1 MKPFTNAELLAVGEK
16 LKLVLPIEE
25 FVFRKRT
32 ETALEITIVKKKKTL
47 PAATGSRKTNEYITD
62 HIVSHRK
69 EFVK

>member
-32 ETALEITIVKKKKTL
+32 ETALEITIVIKN
-47 PAATGSRKTNEYITD
+47 AASSNWQQKNKGIYDRSYCTTQI
-62 HIVSHRK
+62 
-69 EFVK
+69 

>member
-32 ETALEITIVKKKKTL
+32 ETALIKKRCQQQL
-47 PAATGSRKTNEYITD
+47 AAENK
-62 HIVSHRK
+62 
-69 EFVK
+69 

>member
-32 ETALEITIVKKKKTL
+32 ETALEITIVIKKKN
-47 PAATGSRKTNEYITD
+47 AASSNWQQKN
-62 HIVSHRK
+62 K
-69 EFVK
+69 

>member
-32 ETALEITIVKKKKTL
+32 ETALEITIVIKKRCQQQL
-47 PAATGSRKTNEYITD
+47 AAEKQEIHNQPYCIT
-62 HIVSHRK
+62 
-69 EFVK
+69 

>member
-1 MKPFTNAELLAVGEK
+1 MKPFTSAELLAVGEK

-32 ETALEITIVKKKKTL
+32 ETALEITIVIKKTL
-47 PAATGSRKTNEYITD
+47 PAATGSGKINEYITN
-62 HIVSHRK
+62 HIVSHGK

>member
-32 ETALEITIVKKKKTL
+32 ETAREITSVIKKRCQQQL
-47 PAATGSRKTNEYITD
+47 AAEKQRNT
-62 HIVSHRK
+62 
-69 EFVK
+69 

>member
-1 MKPFTNAELLAVGEK
+1 MKPFTNTELLAIGEK

-32 ETALEITIVKKKKTL
+32 ETALEITIVIKKTL
-47 PAATGSRKTNEYITD
+47 PAATGSRKTKEYITN

>member
-1 MKPFTNAELLAVGEK
+1 MKPFTNTELLAIGEK

-32 ETALEITIVKKKKTL
+32 ETALEITIVIKKN
-47 PAATGSRKTNEYITD
+47 AASSNWQQKTNEYITK

>member
-32 ETALEITIVKKKKTL
+32 ETALEITIVIKKN
-47 PAATGSRKTNEYITD
+47 AASSNWQQKN
-62 HIVSHRK
+62 K
-69 EFVK
+69 

>member
-32 ETALEITIVKKKKTL
+32 ETALEITIVIKKN
-47 PAATGSRKTNEYITD
+47 AASSNWQQKNKGIYNQPYCIT
-62 HIVSHRK
+62 
-69 EFVK
+69 

>member
-32 ETALEITIVKKKKTL
+32 ETALEITIVIKN
-47 PAATGSRKTNEYITD
+47 AASSNWQQKNKGIYNQLHCIT
-62 HIVSHRK
+62 
-69 EFVK
+69 

>member
-32 ETALEITIVKKKKTL
+32 ETALEITIVIKN
-47 PAATGSRKTNEYITD
+47 AASSNWQQKN
-62 HIVSHRK
+62 K
-69 EFVK
+69 